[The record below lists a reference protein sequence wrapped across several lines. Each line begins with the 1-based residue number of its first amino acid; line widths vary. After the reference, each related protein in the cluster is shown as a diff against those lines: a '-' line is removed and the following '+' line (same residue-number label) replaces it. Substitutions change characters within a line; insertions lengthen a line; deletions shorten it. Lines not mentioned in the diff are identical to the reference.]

1 MNYTELIHIRASV
14 QLERLAALILEENPE
29 YTSISDVWRSA
40 LIGLAI
46 KKLGSEKT
54 SLLLFSPPI
63 LDKKHIWAKNNPS
76 DIEGGEDRRG
86 VYFCNRCGTLASLY
100 SPCFCIKTKRRG
112 E

>member
-14 QLERLAALILEENPE
+14 QLERLAALIQEENPE
-29 YTSISDVWRSA
+29 FTSISDVWRSA

-46 KKLGSEKT
+46 KKLGAEKT
-54 SLLLFSPPI
+54 SLILFSPPF
-63 LDKKHIWAKNNPS
+63 LDKNTLWANNNPS
-76 DIEGGEDRRG
+76 EIVGGEDRRG
-86 VYFCNRCGTLASLY
+86 VYFCDRCGTLASLN